1 MLDLLFTSGIGVLGY
16 FKEKSLYGNERKR
29 KALER
34 KSKNRLI
41 GERSEFNIVNS
52 KYSKKAVI
60 LERQEREK
68 K

>member
-1 MLDLLFTSGIGVLGY
+1 MADFLVTSCVGLLGY
-16 FKEKSLYGNERKR
+16 FKERSVYTDLRKR

-52 KYSKKAVI
+52 KYSKKAVV
-60 LERQEREK
+60 LERHERK
-68 K
+68 KK